1 MNTDLERVRALARQV
16 REIADLDIQKE
27 NIKLWKGI
35 NDCKMIRPTILTRD
49 TKKFLLSQGTTEFD
63 NKCTDPFLIPIESDL
78 LRTLYDW
85 RHVRG
90 DMVVEPFYRCSCIVK
105 NSGFGLTPAATN
117 SLASDNESYSRAI
130 HFDPI
135 ITKWDD
141 IAMIK
146 IPEVTYD
153 EAATMEKLA
162 RTREVLDGILD
173 VKLFGQHAF
182 RAQIWDNLLSW
193 TGLQEGMLLFYTDPD
208 FMHALATRMVDAFIR
223 QAKQYEAQGILS
235 SNNTNLYTGTGGY
248 GYSDLLPAETE
259 SGIGARL
266 SDIWGQVQDQILT
279 STGPEMTKEF
289 AFEHEAN
296 YAELFHSNYYGCCER
311 LDHKIKVLETSLPRL
326 RKISV
331 SPFAKKEAAME
342 AIGDKYIVS
351 FKPNNIW
358 LTDAVI
364 DEDKIRRE
372 LIEVC
377 DLSRKY
383 NCTVEI
389 LMKTIVNLRGDP
401 TRLWR
406 WFEIA
411 NEVIENY

>member
-1 MNTDLERVRALARQV
+1 MTNKEIERVRSLAREV
-16 REIADLDIQKE
+16 REIAELPVQQE
-27 NIKLWKGI
+27 NIRLWKGI
-35 NDCKMIRPTILTRD
+35 NDKKMIRPTVLTRD
-49 TKKFLLSQGTTEFD
+49 TKKFLLSQGTDELD
-63 NKCTDPFLIPIESDL
+63 NQCSDPFLAAIESDL

-85 RHVRG
+85 RHTRG
-90 DMVVEPFYRCSCIVK
+90 DMVVEPFYRCSCVVG
-105 NSGFGLTPAATN
+105 NTGFGLTPAATN

-135 ITKWDD
+135 IKGWDD
-141 IAMIK
+141 IDMIK
-146 IPEVTYD
+146 IPQVHYD
-153 EAATMEKLA
+153 ESATMEKLA
-162 RTREVLDGILD
+162 KTREVLDGILD

-193 TGLQEGMLLFYTDPD
+193 TGLQEGMLVFYTDPD
-208 FMHALATRMVDAFIR
+208 FMHALADRMVDAFIS
-223 QAKQYEAQGILS
+223 QAKQYEEQGILS

-248 GYSDLLPAETE
+248 GYSDELPPDTE

-266 SDIWGQVQDQILT
+266 CDIWGQVQDQILT
-279 STGPEMTKEF
+279 TISPEMTKEF
-289 AFEHEAN
+289 AFEHEAK
-296 YAELFHSNYYGCCER
+296 YAELFHSNYYGCCEK
-311 LDHKIKVLETSLPRL
+311 LDHKINELATIPRL
-326 RKISV
+326 KKISV
-331 SPFAKKEAAME
+331 SPFSNKEAAME

-364 DEDKIRRE
+364 DEEKIRRE
-372 LIEVC
+372 LVEVC
-377 DLSRKY
+377 ELARKY

-389 LMKTIVNLRGDP
+389 LIKTIVNLRGDP

-411 NEVIENY
+411 DEVIRNF

>member
-1 MNTDLERVRALARQV
+1 MNKELERVRSLARQV
-16 REIADLDIQKE
+16 REIADLDIQKT
-27 NIKLWKGI
+27 NIQLWKGI
-35 NDCKMIRPTILTRD
+35 NDSKMIRPTILTRD
-49 TKKFLLSQGTTEFD
+49 TKKFLLSQGTDELD
-63 NKCTDPFLIPIESDL
+63 NQCTDPFLKSIESDL
-78 LRTLYDW
+78 LRTIYDW
-85 RHVRG
+85 KHVRG
-90 DMVVEPFYRCSCIVK
+90 DMVVEPVYRCNCVVK
-105 NSGFGLTPAATN
+105 NTGFGLTPAATN
-117 SLASDNESYSRAI
+117 SLASEDESYSRAI

-135 ITKWDD
+135 IKGWDD
-141 IAMIK
+141 IEMIK

-193 TGLQEGMLLFYTDPD
+193 TGLQEGMLMFYTDPD
-208 FMHALATRMVDAFIR
+208 FMHALATRMVDAFII
-223 QAKQYEAQGILS
+223 QAKQYEDLGIIS

-248 GYSDLLPAETE
+248 GYTDLLPAETE
-259 SGIGARL
+259 SGIGGKLA
-266 SDIWGQVQDQILT
+266 DIWGQVQDQILT
-279 STGPEMTKEF
+279 SIGPDMTDEF
-289 AFEHEAN
+289 AFKHEAR
-296 YAELFHSNYYGCCER
+296 YADLFHSNYYGCCEK
-311 LDHKIKVLETSLPRL
+311 LDHKIKELATLPRL

-331 SPFAKKEAAME
+331 SPFADKEAAME

-377 DLSRKY
+377 DLAKKY
-383 NCTVEI
+383 NCTLEI
-389 LMKTIVNLRGDP
+389 LIKTIVNLRGEP

-411 NEVIENY
+411 DEVIRNY

>member
-1 MNTDLERVRALARQV
+1 MNKDLERVRALAREV
-16 REIADLDIQKE
+16 REIADLDIQKK
-27 NIKLWKGI
+27 NISLWKGV
-35 NDCKMIRPTILTRD
+35 NDRKMIRPTVLTRD
-49 TKKFLLSQGTTEFD
+49 TKKFLLSQGTTELD
-63 NKCTDPFLIPIESDL
+63 NQCQDPFYRAIESDL

-85 RHVRG
+85 RHIRG
-90 DMVVEPFYRCSCIVK
+90 DMVVESFYRCGCVIK
-105 NSGFGLTPAATN
+105 NTGFGLTPAATN

-135 ITKWDD
+135 IKGWDD
-141 IAMIK
+141 LEMIK
-146 IPEVTYD
+146 LPQVEYD
-153 EAATMEKLA
+153 ETATKEKLA
-162 RTREVLDGILD
+162 RTREALDGILD

-193 TGLQEGMLLFYTDPD
+193 TGLQEGMLMFYTDPD
-208 FMHALATRMVDAFIR
+208 FMHALADRMIDAFVS
-223 QAKQYEAQGILS
+223 QVTQYEQLGILS

-259 SGIGARL
+259 SGIGARMC
-266 SDIWGQVQDQILT
+266 DIWGQVQDQILT
-279 STGPEMTKEF
+279 SIGPEMTREF
-289 AFEHEAN
+289 AFEHESR
-296 YAELFHSNYYGCCER
+296 YAGLFHSNYYGCCEK
-311 LDHKIKVLETSLPRL
+311 LDHKISELSAIPRL

-331 SPFAKKEAAME
+331 SPFSDKEAAME

-372 LIEVC
+372 LTEVLE
-377 DLSRKY
+377 LSRKY

-389 LMKTIVNLRGDP
+389 LIKTIVNLRGDP

-411 NEVIENY
+411 DEVIRNY

>member
-1 MNTDLERVRALARQV
+1 MNTDLNRVRALAREV
-16 REIADLDIQKE
+16 KEIAQLDVQQT
-27 NIKLWKGI
+27 NIGLWRGI
-35 NDCKMIRPTILTRD
+35 NDFKMIRPTILTRD
-49 TKKFLLSQGTTEFD
+49 TKKFLLSQGNTELD
-63 NKCTDPFLIPIESDL
+63 NQCEDPFYKAIESDL

-85 RHVRG
+85 NHVRG
-90 DMVVEPFYRCSCIVK
+90 DMVVEPFYRCNCVVK
-105 NSGFGLTPAATN
+105 NTGFGLTPAATN
-117 SLASDNESYSRAI
+117 SLASEDESYSRAI

-135 ITKWDD
+135 ITGWDD
-141 IAMIK
+141 IDMIK

-153 EAATMEKLA
+153 EAATMQKLA

-193 TGLQEGMLLFYTDPD
+193 TGLQEGMLMFYTDPD
-208 FMHALATRMVDAFIR
+208 FMHALADRMLSAFIS
-223 QAKQYEAQGILS
+223 QAKQYETLGILS

-248 GYSDLLPAETE
+248 GYTDSLPDETE

-279 STGPEMTKEF
+279 SISPEMTDEF
-289 AFEHEAN
+289 AFRHEAT
-296 YAELFHSNYYGCCER
+296 YAELFHSNYYGCCEK
-311 LDHKIKVLETSLPRL
+311 LDHKIEELATLPRL
-326 RKISV
+326 KKISI
-331 SPFAKKEAAME
+331 SPFANKEAAME
-342 AIGDKYIVS
+342 EIGDRYVVS

-364 DEDKIRRE
+364 DEDKIRNE
-372 LIEVC
+372 LVEVLA
-377 DLSRKY
+377 LSRKY

-411 NEVIENY
+411 DEVIRNY